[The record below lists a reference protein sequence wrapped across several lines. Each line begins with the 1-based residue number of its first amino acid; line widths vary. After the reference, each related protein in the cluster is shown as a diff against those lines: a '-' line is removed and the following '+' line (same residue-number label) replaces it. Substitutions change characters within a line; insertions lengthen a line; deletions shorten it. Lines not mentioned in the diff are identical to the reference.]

1 MDSQVMLRLSARE
14 QEVLQLFANGLTTEE
29 VARTLHLS
37 PTTVRSYGEHGMRKL
52 SANSRV
58 HAVAEALRLEFI
70 S

>member
-1 MDSQVMLRLSARE
+1 LDSHAGRPLSGRE
-14 QEVLQLFANGLTTEE
+14 LEVLQLFANGLTTDE

-37 PTTVRSYGEHGMRKL
+37 PATVRSYGEQGMRKL

-58 HAVAEALRLEFI
+58 HAVAVALRMEFI